1 MYDYTG
7 VSCSVCRKAFEP
19 GDDIVVC
26 PDCGAPYHRACY
38 EAVGRCVFSEK
49 HAEGFVW
56 EMPARAPR
64 TITCAR
70 CGGEN
75 ALDNAYCKDC
85 GAPLVRVN
93 STQTGSTNPDAA
105 RRVRGTQQ
113 AAQNQRPQNP
123 NGAFDYEAFYRTP
136 YNSNPY
142 RPPIDPN
149 ETMEGIPA
157 AEWVSYIGPNSGNY
171 LNIFKQMEL
180 MHRKYAVS
188 FSAMLFG
195 PFYFFYRKAW
205 KPAFLFLA
213 AELALNIPT
222 LLALLQISGSAL
234 VPALSENALS
244 LMSTVASVAG
254 FVLMVVRGMYGF
266 YFYKKSAA
274 ARIRRIQ
281 SEYPDPEKRSFVLS
295 AQGGISIWAVLGAMA
310 LLALLGTLFACLLG
324 PDLDAVVSLL
334 YG

>member
-38 EAVGRCVFSEK
+38 EATGHCVFREK

-56 EMPARAPR
+56 EMPTRAPR
-64 TITCAR
+64 TVTCAR

-75 ALDNAYCKDC
+75 APDNAYCKDC
-85 GAPLVRVN
+85 GAPLAQS
-93 STQTGSTNPDAA
+93 STQASGPAPDAA
-105 RRVRGTQQ
+105 RRVRSAQQ
-113 AAQNQRPQNP
+113 TAQNQK

-171 LNIFKQMEL
+171 LNIFKQMEV
-180 MHRKYAVS
+180 MHRKYSVS

-205 KPAFLFLA
+205 KPAFIFLA
-213 AELALNIPT
+213 AELALNIPWLLT
-222 LLALLQISGSAL
+222 LMQLSGSPL
-234 VPALSENALS
+234 VPALSENVLS

-254 FVLMVVRGMYGF
+254 FVLMVVRGLYGF

-295 AQGGISIWAVLGAMA
+295 AQGGISIWAVLGVMA
-310 LLALLGTLFACLLG
+310 LLALLGTLFTYLLG

>member
-7 VSCSVCRKAFEP
+7 VSCSVCRKAFEQ

-38 EAVGRCVFSEK
+38 ETVGSCVYSAK

-56 EMPARAPR
+56 EAPAQAQR
-64 TITCAR
+64 TQKCTR
-70 CGGEN
+70 CGCEN
-75 ALDNAYCKDC
+75 PLDNTYCKDC
-85 GAPLVRVN
+85 GAPMTSN
-93 STQTGSTNPDAA
+93 QAQPDAA
-105 RRVRGTQQ
+105 RRVRNARSADPTQNGANG
-113 AAQNQRPQNP
+113 AA
-123 NGAFDYEAFYRTP
+123 NGAFDYEAFYRSP
-136 YNSNPY
+136 YTANPY
-142 RPPIDPN
+142 SPPIDPN

-157 AEWVSYIGPNSGNY
+157 AEWASYIGPNSGRY

-180 MHRKYAVS
+180 LHRKYSIS

-205 KPAFLFLA
+205 KPAFIFLA
-213 AELALNIPT
+213 AELALNIPSFW
-222 LLALLQISGSAL
+222 ALLQVSGSAL
-234 VPALSENALS
+234 VPALSDNALS
-244 LMSTVASVAG
+244 VMSTVASVAS
-254 FVLMVVRGMYGF
+254 FVLMVLRGMYGF

-295 AQGGISIWAVLGAMA
+295 AQGGISILAVLGVMA
-310 LLALLGTLFACLLG
+310 ALALFGTLFSLLLG
-324 PDLDAVVSLL
+324 PNLDAVISTL

>member
-7 VSCSVCRKAFEP
+7 VPCSVCRKAFEP

-38 EAVGRCVFSEK
+38 EATGSCVYSAN

-56 EMPARAPR
+56 EMPAQAPR
-64 TITCAR
+64 TQKCAR
-70 CGGEN
+70 CGSEN
-75 ALDNAYCKDC
+75 PLDNAYCKDC
-85 GAPLVRVN
+85 GAPL
-93 STQTGSTNPDAA
+93 TQNHAQPDAA
-105 RRVRGTQQ
+105 RRVRDVRSANPTQNG
-113 AAQNQRPQNP
+113 A
-123 NGAFDYEAFYRTP
+123 NGAFDYAAFYRSP
-136 YNSNPY
+136 YNANPY
-142 RPPIDPN
+142 SPPIDPN

-180 MHRKYAVS
+180 LHRKYSIS

-205 KPAFLFLA
+205 KPAFAFLA
-213 AELALNIPT
+213 AELALNIPS
-222 LLALLQISGSAL
+222 LLILLQLSGSAL
-234 VPALSENALS
+234 VPALSDSVLS
-244 LMSTVASVAG
+244 AMSTVASVAG
-254 FVLMVVRGMYGF
+254 FVLMVIRGMYGF

-274 ARIRRIQ
+274 VRIRRIQ

-295 AQGGISIWAVLGAMA
+295 AQGGVSIVAVLAAMA
-310 LLALLGTLFACLLG
+310 GLALLGTLFTLLLG
-324 PDLDAVVSLL
+324 PDLDAVVSIL